1 MYKNRYDTTTP
12 SLPVRVRGSFT
23 QQAKRNSKE
32 IKQRNTAEKEVKI
45 QTKSNR
51 EIRQKKNFKQ
61 TNAIEGRFLYAEK
74 WARRSINFRLR
85 RKVVIISR
93 GKKNV

>member
-1 MYKNRYDTTTP
+1 MLRFLN
-12 SLPVRVRGSFT
+12 F
-23 QQAKRNSKE
+23 N
-32 IKQRNTAEKEVKI
+32 QRNKKERKV
-45 QTKSNR
+45 
-51 EIRQKKNFKQ
+51 IRGIKENVEVSQQNLKQ